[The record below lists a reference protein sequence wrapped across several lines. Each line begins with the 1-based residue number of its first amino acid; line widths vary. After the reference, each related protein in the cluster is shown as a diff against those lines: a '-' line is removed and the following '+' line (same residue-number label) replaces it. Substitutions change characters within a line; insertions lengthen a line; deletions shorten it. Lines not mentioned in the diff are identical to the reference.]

1 MKLQYILAAVF
12 ALLLA
17 TSVSAQIGR
26 GGVYDFSLTAGDT
39 LTNTDVVTYTV
50 SRELQDDYDFTWQL
64 QAENISGTTAVTAVL
79 EERLIPSGQWV
90 PRDTITFD
98 DTGAAFSTGVNLGLE
113 QRFSI
118 ATSNTGVTVT
128 KARVWYRK
136 RNN

>member
-1 MKLQYILAAVF
+1 MKLQHILAAF

-39 LTNTDVVTYTV
+39 LTNADTLLYTV

-64 QAENISGTTAVTAVL
+64 QAENISGTTAVTATL
-79 EERLIPSGQWV
+79 EERLISGGQWV
-90 PRDTITFD
+90 TRDTVTFD
-98 DTGAAFSTGVNLGLE
+98 ASGAAFSTGVNLGLE
-113 QRFSI
+113 QRWNI
-118 ATSNTGVTVT
+118 ITSNTGVTVV
-128 KARVWYRK
+128 KARVWYRR